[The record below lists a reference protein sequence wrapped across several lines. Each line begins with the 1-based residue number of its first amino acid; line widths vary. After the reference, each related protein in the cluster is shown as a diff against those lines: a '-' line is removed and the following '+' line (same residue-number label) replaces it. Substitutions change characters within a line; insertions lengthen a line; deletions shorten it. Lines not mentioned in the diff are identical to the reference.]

1 MGQQSAMRIRLRRRI
16 GMAAIVGAT
25 CFGGVVTSFAPASAA
40 PSTGSA
46 SASPAQPNLLAP
58 VAAEV
63 LAQLQVAVAS
73 GDSNVMAIYEDSR
86 DNLAISIANRL
97 LIEPGRMIAAWDRA
111 DVAHQTALM
120 AALSQMGTPYRRNTS
135 KPGVGFD
142 CSGLTTYA
150 WSVAGLQ
157 LTRQSGS
164 QIRAAAPRTQ
174 ETAMAGDLVYYPG
187 HVMIYLGV
195 DHAIVHAIQPGRPV
209 DVDYASK
216 RHSLKF
222 GDPTA

>member
-1 MGQQSAMRIRLRRRI
+1 MGQQSAMRIRLRTRI

-25 CFGGVVTSFAPASAA
+25 CFGGVATSFAPASAA
-40 PSTGSA
+40 PSTSSA
-46 SASPAQPNLLAP
+46 SASAAQANLLAP

-63 LAQLQVAVAS
+63 LTQLQVAVAT
-73 GDSNVMAIYEDSR
+73 GDATAMSVYEASR
-86 DNLAISIANRL
+86 DDLAVSIANRL
-97 LIEPGRMIAAWDRA
+97 MIEPGRMVAAWDRA

-150 WSVAGLQ
+150 WSVAGVQ
-157 LTRQSGS
+157 LTRQSAS
-164 QIRAAAPRTQ
+164 QIRAAEARTQ
-174 ETAMAGDLVYYPG
+174 ETAVAGDLVYYPG
-187 HVMIYLGV
+187 HVMMYLGV
-195 DHAIVHAIQPGRPV
+195 DHAIVHSIQPGRPV

-216 RHSLKF
+216 RRTLKF
-222 GDPTA
+222 GDPSA